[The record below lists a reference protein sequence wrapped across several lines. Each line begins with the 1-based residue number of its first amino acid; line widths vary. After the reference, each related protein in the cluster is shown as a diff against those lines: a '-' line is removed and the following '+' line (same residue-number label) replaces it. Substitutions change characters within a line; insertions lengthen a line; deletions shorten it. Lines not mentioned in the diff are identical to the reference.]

1 MQNWKDI
8 SEKINEHLTVC
19 LAEGIDQALIAQ
31 RGDNWFA
38 EFSQAEMSQIP
49 AHRIT
54 QSGQTSVHDL
64 DLQGLLKI
72 LRHRSQL
79 ATLVLEY
86 HGFYKGLDRVTIE
99 SQTQQLI
106 NLLDRLIH
114 DYRNRI
120 EAHLRAA
127 DIAKE
132 LSGKRVDRIYGYEAA
147 CQDMLRLATIFSRVK
162 NDKGVSYAKLIGRI
176 NNRMHKRRLYFLLGA
191 FVAFALIVGFLL
203 WPSSDSTGNI
213 YKSNHSPVVK
223 QGELSIQPIE
233 VYYEGDDLVVLCYLI
248 NGTRREIH
256 NIDICDIRVTA
267 RDEEIAAAN
276 FGVLDDA
283 LTIGAGKSVKWQ
295 LRFPKDTI
303 LTYNAYLPEAELE
316 YSCKFEP

>member
-1 MQNWKDI
+1 M
-8 SEKINEHLTVC
+8 
-19 LAEGIDQALIAQ
+19 
-31 RGDNWFA
+31 
-38 EFSQAEMSQIP
+38 
-49 AHRIT
+49 
-54 QSGQTSVHDL
+54 
-64 DLQGLLKI
+64 
-72 LRHRSQL
+72 
-79 ATLVLEY
+79 
-86 HGFYKGLDRVTIE
+86 
-99 SQTQQLI
+99 
-106 NLLDRLIH
+106 
-114 DYRNRI
+114 
-120 EAHLRAA
+120 
-127 DIAKE
+127 
-132 LSGKRVDRIYGYEAA
+132 
-147 CQDMLRLATIFSRVK
+147 
-162 NDKGVSYAKLIGRI
+162 
-176 NNRMHKRRLYFLLGA
+176 
-191 FVAFALIVGFLL
+191 GFLL

-316 YSCKFEP
+316 YSCKSEP